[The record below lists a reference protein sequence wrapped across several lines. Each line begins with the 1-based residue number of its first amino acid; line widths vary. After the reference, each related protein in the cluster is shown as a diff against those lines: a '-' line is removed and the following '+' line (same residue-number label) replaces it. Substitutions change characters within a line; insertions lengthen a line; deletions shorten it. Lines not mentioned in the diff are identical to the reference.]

1 MRLPSGGRQRFRH
14 LRRPLFLAAAA
25 LATVVGVSVG
35 VGVGTAT
42 RSQTLFPA
50 AAPNAG
56 VAGEGGA
63 RSGPANAAQP
73 AAAPIRSLRPVPPR
87 KVRTRRAR
95 PTQMFRSTEP
105 ENEQG
110 AVPPSLRPT
119 ARPTTGLPPVVSDG
133 RGKVAASGGSL
144 LAPLSQTGS
153 FANLLAFSGASF
165 QNTCVTQS
173 DGSCSGA
180 DPPDTQMA
188 VGRNQVVEAVNNNL
202 FVFNRGGGQITSY
215 PLTQIFQPPNQTV
228 GLTDPKILFDPTTN
242 RYYLTE
248 MVCQDAGCGANN
260 YTHMGISLAISSD
273 GQSWTIYDY
282 LNDGQNLQ
290 DQEKLGFSG
299 DKITFAVNEYNCKC
313 GSGSQYKQENVVI
326 VQKSD
331 AVAGNTIQPWVIND
345 SSNNSNSTFLFDS
358 MPTTPVNASTSD
370 NTQWVVWNWGG
381 SSNNFMGVVKIT
393 GTPAGN
399 NIATTITK
407 VNIGNTTAALAPVQ
421 PSGTINTSGPVKTN
435 FESAMVQSGD
445 LWTTGTDGCTPQND
459 NATRDCTRLVQVD
472 VSGGSPTLVSD
483 TDIGTQGTYRY
494 NPSVSKDTDGH
505 VFFGFTI
512 SSSSQ
517 YATAALD
524 ASGLPLPSVLQRI
537 DMISG
542 DRTFTGGRWGDYSG
556 TQQDPQNTHD
566 VWTAQEFGACDTG
579 CSNYGFGGNWDTEI
593 GQFTFRDPHI
603 TSISPTQGPT
613 LGGTAVDIF
622 GSEFAQGA
630 AVKFGGTASPNVTW
644 FDSTHIR
651 AVSPAHSAGTVDITT
666 TTGAGTSDTSS
677 ADEFTYRKIATTT
690 TYTGPNNED
699 WNDSV
704 TLSARLTSNLDGT
717 GVSGKTIS
725 FSVGAE
731 SCNGTTN
738 GSGVASCSVLLLD
751 TPGSGYFAQATFTGD
766 ADYEPSGASTPFTV
780 NQEESAVSYTGVTTS
795 HYHDV
800 FTATARL
807 TDPEDGLPIAGKT
820 IAFTLGVGNSC
831 SASTDGNGVASC
843 SITPTQTGTK
853 NLVAAFAGDTY
864 YVSSSDTK
872 SFSITPE
879 ETTMSYT
886 GPTVILAGAS
896 GATLTATMVEDGA
909 NDGDGD
915 GGSPA
920 PSPAETVTLSIGSQS
935 CSATT
940 DGSGHVT
947 CSIGSVTVPLGPQ
960 TVGASF
966 AGDAYYQA
974 SSDSKTAIVFAFPS
988 SGVFTLGDQTV
999 AGAGSSTVTW
1009 WSNSWYLLN
1018 NLTGGQAPPPFK
1030 GFVSAVTL
1038 PTTTPAHVCSG
1049 LWTTPGGNSAP
1060 PPATVPSYMGTIVA
1074 TGVTKKGNAI
1084 NGDYVKIV
1092 VVKTD
1097 PGYAPGPNNSG
1108 TGKIVATFCP

>member
-1 MRLPSGGRQRFRH
+1 M
-14 LRRPLFLAAAA
+14 
-25 LATVVGVSVG
+25 
-35 VGVGTAT
+35 
-42 RSQTLFPA
+42 
-50 AAPNAG
+50 
-56 VAGEGGA
+56 
-63 RSGPANAAQP
+63 
-73 AAAPIRSLRPVPPR
+73 
-87 KVRTRRAR
+87 
-95 PTQMFRSTEP
+95 
-105 ENEQG
+105 
-110 AVPPSLRPT
+110 
-119 ARPTTGLPPVVSDG
+119 VSDG
-133 RGKVAASGGSL
+133 RGKARLTTFSL
-144 LAPLSQTGS
+144 LGPMSQTGS
-153 FANLLAFSGASF
+153 FANLFAFSGASF
-165 QNTCVTQS
+165 QNTCVTDS
-173 DGSCSGA
+173 TGSCNGA

-188 VGRNQVVEAVNNNL
+188 VGRNEIVEAVNNNL
-202 FVFNRGGGQITSY
+202 FVFTRGGSQVTSY

-248 MVCQDAGCGANN
+248 MVCQNAGCGANN

-273 GQSWTIYDY
+273 GISWGVYDY

-313 GSGSQYKQENVVI
+313 GSGAQYKQENVVI
-326 VQKSD
+326 IQKSD
-331 AVAGNTIQPWVIND
+331 AIAGSFTPWIIND
-345 SSNNSNSTFLFDS
+345 ASNNSNSTFLFDS

-370 NTQWVVWNWGG
+370 NTQYVVWNWGG

-393 GTPAGN
+393 GTPNGN
-399 NIATTITK
+399 NIATTTTK
-407 VNIGNTTAALAPVQ
+407 VPIGNTTSPPTPVQ
-421 PSGTINTSGPVKTN
+421 PGGNINTSGPIKTN
-435 FESAMVQSGD
+435 FESSMVQGTD
-445 LWTTGTDGCTPQND
+445 LWATGLDGCTPQND

-472 VSGGSPTLVSD
+472 LSGGTPSLVSD

-512 SSSSQ
+512 SSSTQ

-524 ASGLPLPSVLQRI
+524 ASGVPFPSVLQRI

-556 TQQDPQNTHD
+556 TQQDPQDTHD

-579 CSNYGFGGNWDTEI
+579 CSNYNFGGNWDTEI

-622 GSEFAQGA
+622 GSEFANGG
-630 AVKFGGTASPNVTW
+630 AVKFGSTASSNVTW
-644 FDSTHIR
+644 LSSTHIR
-651 AVSPAHSAGTVDITT
+651 AVSPAHSAGTVHITAT
-666 TTGAGTSDTSS
+666 SGAGTSDTSS
-677 ADEFTYRKIATTT
+677 ADEFTYFKIATTT
-690 TYTGPNNED
+690 TYTGPTSGD
-699 WNDSV
+699 YNDSV
-704 TLSARLTSNLDGT
+704 TLSAKLTSNLDST

-751 TPGSGYFAQATFTGD
+751 TPGSGYSVQATFTGD
-766 ADYEPSGASTPFTV
+766 ADYEPSGASTPFTINKEDTKV
-780 NQEESAVSYTGVTTS
+780 TYTGVTTS
-795 HYHDV
+795 HYHDAL
-800 FTATARL
+800 TATATL
-807 TDPEDGLPIAGKT
+807 ADAEDDVPIAGKT
-820 IAFTLGVGNSC
+820 ITFTLGAGDTC
-831 SASTDGNGVASC
+831 SANTDGSGVASC

-853 NLVAAFAGDTY
+853 NMVASFAGDTFFLA
-864 YVSSSDTK
+864 SSDTK

-879 ETTMSYT
+879 ETTMTYT

-896 GATLTATMVEDGA
+896 GATLTATMVEDGSG
-909 NDGDGD
+909 DSDGD
-915 GGSPA
+915 GGAPA
-920 PSPAETVTLSIGSQS
+920 PFPAESVTLSIGSQS
-935 CSATT
+935 CTGTT
-940 DGSGHVT
+940 NGSGNVT
-947 CSIGSVTVPLGPQ
+947 CTISSVTVPLGPQ

-966 AGDAYYQA
+966 AGDVYYQA

-988 SGVFTLGDQTV
+988 TGVFTLGDLTV

-1009 WSNSWYLLN
+1009 WNNSWYLLN

-1030 GFVSAVTL
+1030 GFVASVNL
-1038 PTTTPAHVCSG
+1038 PTTTPANVCSG
-1049 LWTTPGGNSAP
+1049 NWSTTGGNSPP
-1060 PPATVPSYMGTIVA
+1060 PPATVPTYMGTIVA
-1074 TGVTKKGNAI
+1074 TKITKKGNVI